1 VNAPG
6 EGWTSLHATALIV
19 GERGLL
25 VRGPAGAGKSGLALA
40 LIAHARENGTFAALV
55 GDDRVF
61 LRACAGRLLASGA
74 PDFAGMIER
83 RGEGVVAVRHAQSA
97 VARLMVDLA
106 ARGKTVAR
114 MPGEGEEFAEV
125 LGVRLP
131 RIRLDPGHG
140 PLDHAYAA
148 MERLARLS

>member
-1 VNAPG
+1 VNG
-6 EGWTSLHATALIV
+6 TGDGWTSVHATALVV

-40 LIAHARENGTFAALV
+40 LIARSRENKTFAALI

-61 LRACAGRLLASGA
+61 LRARTGRLLARGA

-83 RGEGVVAVRHAQSA
+83 RGEGLVTVRHAESGVVRL
-97 VARLMVDLA
+97 VADLA
-106 ARGKTVAR
+106 ARGATVAR
-114 MPGEGEEFAEV
+114 IPGEGEDV
-125 LGVRLP
+125 VDLLGVRLP
-131 RIRLDPGHG
+131 RLQLDPGHG